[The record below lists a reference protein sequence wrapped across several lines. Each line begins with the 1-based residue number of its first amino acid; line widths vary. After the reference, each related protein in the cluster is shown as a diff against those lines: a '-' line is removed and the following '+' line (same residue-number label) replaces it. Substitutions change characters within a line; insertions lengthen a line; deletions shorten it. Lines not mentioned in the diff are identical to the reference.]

1 MEKLLYVIAIII
13 GIIRFIYGW
22 HRYPYSL
29 SKWKRNRMSDIEFFK
44 ERLSYSFSIALSGCV
59 IFWLFYKYF

>member
-13 GIIRFIYGW
+13 GIIGFIYGW

-29 SKWKRNRMSDIEFFK
+29 SKWKRNRMSDIEFLK
-44 ERLSYSFSIALSGCV
+44 NVYLIPSVL
-59 IFWLFYKYF
+59 L